1 MSRGLGDVYKRQPYA
16 QYVYINFKTGETHF
30 NAVPYDIEA
39 EQSLFPK
46 EIDTFYSERLKFGI

>member
-1 MSRGLGDVYKRQPYA
+1 
-16 QYVYINFKTGETHF
+16 VYINFETGETHF